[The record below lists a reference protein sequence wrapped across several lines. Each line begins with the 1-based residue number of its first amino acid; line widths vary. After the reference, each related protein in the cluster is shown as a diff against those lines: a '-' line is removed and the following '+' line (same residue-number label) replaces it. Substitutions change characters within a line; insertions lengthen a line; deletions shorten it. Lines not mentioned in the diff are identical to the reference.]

1 MNSRPFSWLALV
13 LTMICVATV
22 FAQQPQGTST
32 GGITLANPIS
42 LSGRT
47 AQNGSVTPQQSAVPG
62 TTQSVNTLNATV
74 SIQGPYAQS
83 VLSGKPLEGK
93 LSLREAVQ
101 RGIVYNLG
109 AIGLNNGAMQAH
121 GQMRVARSSLL
132 PNLNGSFR
140 EVDQQTDLAAQGL
153 RLPIIPAIVGPY
165 NYFDLRATLNQ
176 SVADLAA
183 WNNYRSAQENLKA
196 AQMAQRDAKDLVVL
210 AVGGA
215 YLQVIAAQARVES
228 AKAQVATAKAVY
240 DQTNQRRQVG
250 LNAQIDVNRNLVEY
264 QTQQQ
269 RLTTLQNDFA
279 KQKINLLRIIGL
291 PASTP
296 FELADSVPFSTPPA
310 VSFEDAVHQALE
322 ARPDVK
328 SAEASY
334 KSAQRTH
341 SAAKSERLPS
351 LAVEGDYGLIGTNPS
366 QSHGTFSVTG
376 TVRFPIWQGGR
387 TEGDIEEATASLNQR
402 SAELSEV
409 RGRVESDVRNAFLD
423 LDAATSQLQ
432 VAESNRKVAQ
442 ESLDLTRQR
451 LEAGIADSVEVT
463 QAQETAAT
471 AELDYI
477 TSLLSHNLA
486 KLSLAKALGN
496 PEEKLSQYLAL
507 P

>member
-1 MNSRPFSWLALV
+1 MKLRWFLLITLILAVLGGALV
-13 LTMICVATV
+13 
-22 FAQQPQGTST
+22 AQQQPGSPT
-32 GGITLANPIS
+32 GGITLANQVP

-47 AQNGSVTPQQSAVPG
+47 VQNGSVVPQQSAVPG
-62 TTQSVNTLNATV
+62 TTQSVNTLNSTV

-83 VLSGKPLEGK
+83 VQSNKPLDGK
-93 LSLREAVQ
+93 LSLRDAIQ
-101 RGIVYNLG
+101 RGLVYNLG
-109 AIGLNNGAMQAH
+109 SIGLGNNSMQAH

-132 PNLNGSFR
+132 PNLNGSFK
-140 EVDQQTDLAAQGL
+140 EVDQQVDLAAQGL
-153 RLPIIPAIVGPY
+153 RSPLIPTIVGPF

-183 WNNYRSAQENLKA
+183 WNNYRSAQENMKA
-196 AQMAQRDAKDLVVL
+196 AQMAARDARDLVVL

-228 AKAQVATAKAVY
+228 AKAQVATAKAVF
-240 DQTNQRRQVG
+240 DQTHQRREVG
-250 LNAQIDVNRNLVEY
+250 LNAQIDVNRNQVEY

-269 RLTTLQNDFA
+269 RLTTLQNDLA

-291 PASTP
+291 PANTP
-296 FELADSVPFSTPPA
+296 LELADDIPFAAAPP
-310 VSFEDAVHQALE
+310 VSYDDAVRAALDT
-322 ARPDVK
+322 RSDLK
-328 SAEASY
+328 SAEAAFR
-334 KSAQRTH
+334 SAQRTH

-351 LAVEGDYGLIGTNPS
+351 LAVAADYGVIGTNPS

-387 TEGDIEEATASLNQR
+387 TEGDIEQATASLNQR
-402 SAELSEV
+402 SAELSEI
-409 RGRVESDVRNAFLD
+409 RARIESDVRNAFLD
-423 LDAATSQLQ
+423 LEAATSQLQ
-432 VAESNRKVAQ
+432 VAESNRKVAK

-477 TSLLSHNLA
+477 TSLLAHNLA
-486 KLSLAKALGN
+486 KLSLAKAIGK
-496 PEEKLSQYLAL
+496 PEDKLTQYLAL
-507 P
+507 Q

>member
-1 MNSRPFSWLALV
+1 
-13 LTMICVATV
+13 
-22 FAQQPQGTST
+22 
-32 GGITLANPIS
+32 
-42 LSGRT
+42 
-47 AQNGSVTPQQSAVPG
+47 
-62 TTQSVNTLNATV
+62 
-74 SIQGPYAQS
+74 
-83 VLSGKPLEGK
+83 
-93 LSLREAVQ
+93 
-101 RGIVYNLG
+101 
-109 AIGLNNGAMQAH
+109 
-121 GQMRVARSSLL
+121 
-132 PNLNGSFR
+132 LNGSFR

>member
-1 MNSRPFSWLALV
+1 MNQRRFYLITFLLFGFSAAVLA
-13 LTMICVATV
+13 
-22 FAQQPQGTST
+22 QSPPGTPS
-32 GGITLANPIS
+32 GGITFANQIP

-47 AQNGSVTPQQSAVPG
+47 AQNGSVQSQQSAVPG

-74 SIQGPYAQS
+74 SIQGPYGQS
-83 VLSGKPLEGK
+83 VLSGKPLEGE

-101 RGIVYNLG
+101 RGVAYNLG
-109 AIGLNNGAMQAH
+109 AIGLSNNSMQAH

-140 EVDQQTDLAAQGL
+140 EVDQQTDLAALGV
-153 RLPIIPAIVGPY
+153 RAPTIPTIVGPF

-176 SVADLAA
+176 TVADLTA
-183 WNNYRSAQENLKA
+183 WNNYRSAQENMKA
-196 AQMAQRDAKDLVVL
+196 AQMALRDAHDLVVL

-215 YLQVIAAQARVES
+215 YLQVIAAQARVD
-228 AKAQVATAKAVY
+228 AGKAQLATSKAVY
-240 DQTNQRRQVG
+240 EQTKQRREVG

-269 RLTTLQNDFA
+269 RLTTLENDLA

-296 FELADSVPFSTPPA
+296 LELADTVPFAAAPA
-310 VSFEDAVHQALE
+310 VSYDDAVHQALE

-328 SAEASY
+328 SAEAAY
-334 KSAQRTH
+334 KAAQRTH

-351 LAVEGDYGLIGTNPS
+351 FAVEGDYGVIGVNPS
-366 QSHGTFSVTG
+366 QSHGTFSVNG
-376 TVRFPIWQGGR
+376 TIRFPIWQGGR
-387 TEGDIEEATASLNQR
+387 TEGDIEQASASLNQR
-402 SAELSEV
+402 QSELSEV
-409 RGRVESDVRNAFLD
+409 RGRVESDIRNAFLD

-471 AELDYI
+471 AQLDYI
-477 TSLLSHNLA
+477 TSLLAHNLA

-496 PEEKLSQYLAL
+496 PEAKLTQFLAL

>member
-1 MNSRPFSWLALV
+1 MNARQFCFRLIALSMIHGALA
-13 LTMICVATV
+13 
-22 FAQQPQGTST
+22 FAQQPQAGPT
-32 GGITLANPIS
+32 GGITLANPLP
-42 LSGRT
+42 LSGRAT
-47 AQNGSVTPQQSAVPG
+47 QNGSVTPQQSEVPG

-74 SIQGPYAQS
+74 SIQGSYGQS

-93 LSLREAVQ
+93 LSLREAVG
-101 RGIVYNLG
+101 RGIAYNLG
-109 AIGLNNGAMQAH
+109 AIGLNNSSMQAH

-132 PNLNGSFR
+132 PNLNGSLR
-140 EVDQQTDLAAQGL
+140 EVDQQNDLAAQGL
-153 RLPIIPAIVGPY
+153 RVPFIPAIVGPY

-196 AQMAQRDAKDLVVL
+196 AQLAQRDARDLVVL

-215 YLQVIAAQARVES
+215 YLQVIAAQARVE
-228 AKAQVATAKAVY
+228 AGKAQVETAKAVY
-240 DQTNQRRQVG
+240 EQTKQRREVG

-269 RLTTLQNDFA
+269 RLTTLQNDLA

-291 PASTP
+291 PASMP
-296 FELADSVPFSTPPA
+296 LELADSVPFAAAPGVTY
-310 VSFEDAVHQALE
+310 EDAVHQALD

-328 SAEASY
+328 SAEAAY
-334 KSAQRTH
+334 KAAQRTH
-341 SAAKSERLPS
+341 TAAKSERLPS
-351 LAVEGDYGLIGTNPS
+351 LAVEGDYGLIGTNPA

-387 TEGDIEEATASLNQR
+387 TEGDIEQATASLNQR
-402 SAELSEV
+402 SSELSEV

-423 LDAATSQLQ
+423 LDAATSQLE

-442 ESLDLTRQR
+442 ENLDLTRQR

-496 PEEKLSQYLAL
+496 PEEKLAQFLSL

>member
-22 FAQQPQGTST
+22 FAQQPQGTPT

-132 PNLNGSFR
+132 PNVNGSFR
-140 EVDQQTDLAAQGL
+140 EVDQQSDLAAQGL

>member
-1 MNSRPFSWLALV
+1 
-13 LTMICVATV
+13 
-22 FAQQPQGTST
+22 
-32 GGITLANPIS
+32 
-42 LSGRT
+42 
-47 AQNGSVTPQQSAVPG
+47 
-62 TTQSVNTLNATV
+62 
-74 SIQGPYAQS
+74 
-83 VLSGKPLEGK
+83 VLSGKPLEGR
-93 LSLREAVQ
+93 LSLRDAIQ
-101 RGIVYNLG
+101 RGLAYNLG
-109 AIGLNNGAMQAH
+109 AIGLSNGSVQAH

-132 PNLNGSFR
+132 PNLNGSFK
-140 EVDQQTDLAAQGL
+140 EVNQQTDLAAQGL
-153 RLPIIPAIVGPY
+153 RTPFIPVIVGPF

-176 SVADLAA
+176 TVADLAA
-183 WNNYRSAQENLKA
+183 WGNYRSAQENMKA
-196 AQMAQRDAKDLVVL
+196 AQMAALDARDLVVL

-228 AKAQVATAKAVY
+228 AKAQVETAKAVY
-240 DQTNQRRQVG
+240 EQTKQRREVG

-269 RLTTLQNDFA
+269 RLTTLQNDLA
-279 KQKINLLRIIGL
+279 KQKINLLRIVGL

-296 FELADSVPFSTPPA
+296 LELADSVPFASAPA
-310 VSFEDAVHQALE
+310 LSYDDAVHSALE
-322 ARPDVK
+322 TRADLK
-328 SAEASY
+328 SAEAAY
-334 KSAQRTH
+334 RSAQRTQ
-341 SAAKSERLPS
+341 SAAKAERLPS
-351 LAVEGDYGLIGTNPS
+351 LAVAGDYGVIGTNPS

-387 TEGDIEEATASLNQR
+387 TEGDIEQATASRNQR
-402 SAELSEV
+402 SAELSEI

-432 VAESNRKVAQ
+432 VAESNRQVAK

-477 TSLLSHNLA
+477 TSLLAHNLA
-486 KLSLAKALGN
+486 KLSLAKAIGK

>member
-1 MNSRPFSWLALV
+1 MNLRSFHVVTLV
-13 LTMICVATV
+13 LIMFCGAVL
-22 FAQQPQGTST
+22 AQQQPSSPT
-32 GGITLANPIS
+32 GGITLATQVP

-83 VLSGKPLEGK
+83 VLSGKALEGK
-93 LSLREAVQ
+93 LSLRDAIQ
-101 RGIVYNLG
+101 RGLTYNLG
-109 AIGLNNGAMQAH
+109 AIGLGNNSMQAH

-140 EVDQQTDLAAQGL
+140 EVDQQVDLAAQGL
-153 RLPIIPAIVGPY
+153 RSPLIPTIVGPF

-176 SVADLAA
+176 TVADLAA
-183 WNNYRSAQENLKA
+183 WNNYRSAQENMKA
-196 AQMAQRDAKDLVVL
+196 QQMAMRDARDLVVL

-228 AKAQVATAKAVY
+228 AKAQVETAKAVY
-240 DQTNQRRQVG
+240 DQTKQRREVG

-269 RLTTLQNDFA
+269 RSTTLQNDLA

-296 FELADSVPFSTPPA
+296 LELADNVPFSAAPA
-310 VSFEDAVHQALE
+310 VSYDEAVRSALE
-322 ARPDVK
+322 TRADLK
-328 SAEASY
+328 SAEAAFR
-334 KSAQRTH
+334 SAQRTH

-351 LAVEGDYGLIGTNPS
+351 LAVAADYGVIGTNPS

-376 TVRFPIWQGGR
+376 TIRFPIWQGGR
-387 TEGDIEEATASLNQR
+387 TEGDIEQATASLNQR
-402 SAELSEV
+402 TAELSEV
-409 RGRVESDVRNAFLD
+409 RGRVENDVRNAFLD
-423 LDAATSQLQ
+423 LEAATSQLQ
-432 VAESNRKVAQ
+432 VAESNRKVAK
-442 ESLDLTRQR
+442 ESLELTRQR

-486 KLSLAKALGN
+486 KLSLAKAIGK
-496 PEEKLSQYLAL
+496 PEDKLSQYLTL
-507 P
+507 Q

>member
-1 MNSRPFSWLALV
+1 MKLRWFYLVAPVVIALCGAA
-13 LTMICVATV
+13 LGQ
-22 FAQQPQGTST
+22 QQPGSPT
-32 GGITLANPIS
+32 GGITLANQVPV
-42 LSGRT
+42 SGRT
-47 AQNGSVTPQQSAVPG
+47 GQNGSVTPQQSAVPG

-74 SIQGPYAQS
+74 SVQGPYAQS
-83 VLSGKPLEGK
+83 VLAGKALEGK
-93 LSLREAVQ
+93 LSLREAIG
-101 RGIVYNLG
+101 RGLSYNLG
-109 AIGLNNGAMQAH
+109 AIGLGNNSMQAH

-132 PNLNGSFR
+132 PNLNGSFK
-140 EVDQQTDLAAQGL
+140 EVDQQVDLAAQGL
-153 RLPIIPAIVGPY
+153 RSPVIPTIVGPF

-176 SVADLAA
+176 TVADLAA
-183 WNNYRSAQENLKA
+183 WNNYRSAEENLKA
-196 AQMAQRDAKDLVVL
+196 AKMAQRDARDLVVL

-215 YLQVIAAQARVES
+215 YLQVIAAQARVIS
-228 AKAQVATAKAVY
+228 AMAQVDTAKAVY
-240 DQTNQRRQVG
+240 EQTKQRREVG

-269 RLTTLQNDFA
+269 RLTTLQNDLA

-296 FELADSVPFSTPPA
+296 LELADTVPFAAPPA
-310 VSFEDAVHQALE
+310 VTYDDAVRA
-322 ARPDVK
+322 
-328 SAEASY
+328 
-334 KSAQRTH
+334 H

-351 LAVEGDYGLIGTNPS
+351 LAVAGDYGVIGTNPS

-376 TVRFPIWQGGR
+376 TIRFPIWQGGR
-387 TEGDIEEATASLNQR
+387 TEGDIEQATASLNQR

-409 RGRVESDVRNAFLD
+409 RGRIESDVRNAFLD

-432 VAESNRKVAQ
+432 VAESNRKVAK

-463 QAQETAAT
+463 QAQETEAT

-486 KLSLAKALGN
+486 KLSLAKAIGN
-496 PEEKLSQYLAL
+496 PEEKLSQYLAGQ
-507 P
+507 

>member
-1 MNSRPFSWLALV
+1 MKVRLQIGIAFPIAMLSSVLLAQ
-13 LTMICVATV
+13 APP
-22 FAQQPQGTST
+22 ASPT
-32 GGITLANPIS
+32 GGITYANPIPT
-42 LSGRT
+42 SGRT
-47 AQNGSVTPQQSAVPG
+47 GQTGSVTPQQSAVPG

-74 SIQGPYAQS
+74 SIQGPYGQS
-83 VLSGKPLEGK
+83 VLSGKPLEGE
-93 LSLREAVQ
+93 LSLREAVE
-101 RGIVYNLG
+101 RGIAYNLG
-109 AIGLNNGAMQAH
+109 AIGLGNNAMQAH

-132 PNLNGSFR
+132 PNVNGSFR

-153 RLPIIPAIVGPY
+153 RFPSVPAIVGPY

-176 SVADLAA
+176 TVLDFAA
-183 WNNYRSAQENLKA
+183 MNNYRSAQENLQA
-196 AQMAQRDAKDLVVL
+196 ARMAQKDARDLVVL

-215 YLQVIAAQARVES
+215 YLQVIAAQARVNS
-228 AKAQVATAKAVY
+228 ATAQVATAKAVWE
-240 DQTNQRRQVG
+240 QVKQRREVG
-250 LNAQIDVNRNLVEY
+250 LNAQIDVNRNFVEY

-269 RLTTLQNDFA
+269 RLTTLQNDLA

-296 FELADSVPFSTPPA
+296 LELADGVPFAAAPE
-310 VSFEDAVHQALE
+310 VSYDSALHQALD

-328 SAEASY
+328 SAEAAY

-341 SAAKSERLPS
+341 SAAKSERLPT
-351 LAVEGDYGLIGTNPS
+351 LAVAGDYGLIGTNPS

-387 TEGDIEEATASLNQR
+387 TEGDIEEATASLIQR
-402 SAELSEV
+402 QAELSEV
-409 RGRVESDVRNAFLD
+409 RGRVESDVKNAFLD

-432 VAESNRKVAQ
+432 VAESNRQVAK
-442 ESLDLTRQR
+442 ENLDLTRQR
-451 LEAGIADSVEVT
+451 LEAGIADAVEVT

-477 TSLLSHNLA
+477 TSLLAHNLA

-496 PEEKLSQYLAL
+496 PEQKLSQYLAL